1 MDAAYEAANAFF
13 LLHRLLPS
21 EAKVWFTSSNVLI
34 PRWRQKILSALAA
47 CDMLTD
53 NLMTA
58 YTAGFMKDSSYVP
71 AMGDVIRMVKILR
84 LRGEQ
89 TDVAKSQA
97 SMPNAFS

>member
-1 MDAAYEAANAFF
+1 M
-13 LLHRLLPS
+13 
-21 EAKVWFTSSNVLI
+21 WFTSSNVLI